1 MRAIVHDRYGPP
13 EVLRLAEVPRPSP
26 KGNEVLI
33 RVVAATV
40 NRTDCGFRRGEPWI
54 ARFWSGLARPR
65 FPILGSELSGEIE
78 EVGADVTTFQVGD
91 QVCGL
96 TGARFGAHA
105 EYVCLPADAPIVPRP
120 NSLGHEEAAAT
131 WDGPWLALTCLRK
144 AAVGPGQQILIHGA
158 SGSIGSSAVQ
168 LAHHLGAHVTAVCNT
183 KNLDLVRS
191 LGADEVVDHTRTDFT
206 RLDRTFDVVLDA
218 VGKSTFGACRRLLKP
233 DGRYLSTDLGPW
245 WQNPLLQVWTGIV
258 GRQKA
263 GLAIPDS
270 KRVRE
275 DVHLLR
281 EIIEAKGLR
290 PVIDR
295 TYPLEEIVEATR
307 YVDTEQKTGSVVIQV
322 ADARTCP
329 GSRSRPASRPRS
341 GRPRRPGGACSR
353 PRWRTG
359 RTPLR
364 RPIPRHRG

>member
-1 MRAIVHDRYGPP
+1 MEAHLPMRAIVHDRYGPP
-13 EVLRLAEVPRPSP
+13 DVLRLAEVPRPSP
-26 KGNEVLI
+26 KANEVLI
-33 RVVAATV
+33 RVVATTV
-40 NRTDCGFRRGEPWI
+40 NRTDCGFRMGEPWI

-65 FPILGSELSGEIE
+65 FPILGNELSGVVE
-78 EVGADVTTFQVGD
+78 EFGADVKTFRAGD

-96 TGARFGAHA
+96 TGATFGAYA
-105 EYVCLPADAPIVPRP
+105 EYVCLPVNAAIVPRP
-120 NSLGHEEAAAT
+120 AGLSLEEAAGA

-144 AAVGPGQQILIHGA
+144 AAVGRGQQVLIYGA

-168 LAHHLGAHVTAVCNT
+168 LARHLGAHVTAVCST

-191 LGADEVVDHTRTDFT
+191 LGADEVVDYTQTDFT

-245 WQNPLLQVWTGIV
+245 WQNPLLQIWTGIV
-258 GRQKA
+258 GGQKA

-275 DVHLLR
+275 DVQLLR

-295 TYPLEEIVEATR
+295 TYPLAEIVEAHR
-307 YVDTEQKTGSVVIQV
+307 YVDTEQKTGSVVIRV
-322 ADARTCP
+322 AEAT
-329 GSRSRPASRPRS
+329 
-341 GRPRRPGGACSR
+341 
-353 PRWRTG
+353 
-359 RTPLR
+359 
-364 RPIPRHRG
+364 

>member
-1 MRAIVHDRYGPP
+1 MRAIVYDRYGPP

-26 KGNEVLI
+26 KADEILI
-33 RVVAATV
+33 RVVATTV

-54 ARFWSGLARPR
+54 ARFWSGLGRPR
-65 FPILGSELSGEIE
+65 FPILGNELSGEVE
-78 EVGADVTTFQVGD
+78 EVGSGVKTFQPGD

-96 TGARFGAHA
+96 TGSTFGACA
-105 EYVCLPADAPIVPRP
+105 EYVCLPADAAIVPKP
-120 NSLGHEEAAAT
+120 TNLGLEEAAGA

-144 AAVGPGQQILIHGA
+144 AAVGSGQHILIYGA
-158 SGSIGSSAVQ
+158 SGSIGGSAVQ
-168 LAHHLGAHVTAVCNT
+168 LAKHLGAHVTAVCNT

-191 LGADEVVDHTRTDFT
+191 LGADELVDYTRTDFT

-245 WQNPLLQVWTGIV
+245 WQNPLLQIWTGIV
-258 GRQKA
+258 GGQQA

-270 KRVRE
+270 NRVRQ
-275 DVHLLR
+275 DVQLLR

-295 TYPLEEIVEATR
+295 TYPLAEIVEAHR
-307 YVDTEQKTGSVVIQV
+307 YVDTEQKTGSVVILV
-322 ADARTCP
+322 AGPT
-329 GSRSRPASRPRS
+329 
-341 GRPRRPGGACSR
+341 
-353 PRWRTG
+353 
-359 RTPLR
+359 
-364 RPIPRHRG
+364 